1 MSSNAEPARPAPGPA
16 AHGTAVA
23 GTAGDAQEAVLERA
37 ILERA
42 GYKPELR
49 RSLRFFSMFAI
60 AFSIISITTGIFLN
74 YGFGLSY
81 WGPASIWTWP
91 IVGVGNLMIALVVAE
106 LGTRIPLA
114 GYAYQWSARLVNPT
128 YGWFVGFAGLLYMA
142 VGGGAIMLGV
152 AAPLLLSEFN
162 VSNPSPHLVLT
173 VAIILM
179 LLPVVINI
187 ISIQVAARVN
197 NVAVFTEI
205 IGTVVFG
212 VLLLVLW
219 GVKAKPS
226 PYGAGILGNTT
237 SVYHNPTIYAF
248 ALAGL
253 IGAFT
258 LVGFELAADMS
269 EDAVNPRRSVPRGVL
284 WAVAGSAVL
293 GMVALIGFTLAIPN
307 IKTVEAAPL
316 PLLAIAGYWLPSWL
330 VKVFVAFVIF
340 SMFAILVVGAGA
352 QARLAY
358 SMSRDNMLPF
368 SGILRKI
375 NPRTQTPIIALLVFA
390 VVDVGVMIY
399 GYFQPSSFA
408 TLVGATAIIPY
419 IIYFLITVGYAYKR
433 RTLDSVPGLFSLGR
447 WAWPVIG
454 FVLVYTVLI
463 MFVLAVPAPFHAADK
478 LVGYGIG
485 LALLWYVAALFWR
498 LRRGTAGVNHV
509 IDLVDDPGGAT
520 GRS

>member
-1 MSSNAEPARPAPGPA
+1 MSSTPTEPAGPTPG
-16 AHGTAVA
+16 AVA
-23 GTAGDAQEAVLERA
+23 TGIPADYEEA
-37 ILERA
+37 ILQRA

-142 VGGGAIMLGV
+142 VGGGAIMLTV

-162 VSNPSPHLVLT
+162 DTTPSPHLVLSL
-173 VAIILM
+173 AIVLM
-179 LLPVVINI
+179 LIPVVINI
-187 ISIQVAARVN
+187 ISIQVAAKVN

-212 VLLLVLW
+212 VLLFVLW
-219 GVKAKPS
+219 GVHAKPT
-226 PYGAGILGNTT
+226 PYGAGILTNTT
-237 SVYHNPTIYAF
+237 SVNHNPTLYAF

-269 EDAVNPRRSVPRGVL
+269 EDAVDPRRSVPRGVI

-293 GMVALIGFTLAIPN
+293 GMVALIGFTVAIPDL
-307 IKTVEAAPL
+307 KTVESSPL
-316 PLLAIAGYWLPSWL
+316 PLLTIADYWLPSWL
-330 VKVFVAFVIF
+330 VKVFIAFVVF

-358 SMSRDNMLPF
+358 SLARDNMLPF
-368 SGILRKI
+368 SGSLRKV
-375 NPRTQTPIIALLVFA
+375 NPRTQTPIIALLVLA
-390 VVDVGVMIY
+390 VIDVGAMIY
-399 GYFQPSSFA
+399 GYFQTSAFL

-419 IIYFLITVGYAYKR
+419 IIYFLITVGYALKR
-433 RTLDSVPGLFSLGR
+433 RTLDSIPGVFSLGR

-454 FVLVYTVLI
+454 FVLAYTVLI
-463 MFVLAVPAPFHAADK
+463 MFVLSVPGPFHASDK
-478 LVGYGIG
+478 FIGYGFG
-485 LALLWYVAALFWR
+485 LALLWYVAVLVWR
-498 LRRGTAGVNHV
+498 LRRGTAGVKP
-509 IDLVDDPGGAT
+509 IEELAGD
-520 GRS
+520 R

>member
-1 MSSNAEPARPAPGPA
+1 MSAEDQTRVGPA
-16 AHGTAVA
+16 GVA
-23 GTAGDAQEAVLERA
+23 TQGGEED
-37 ILERA
+37 ILARA

-114 GYAYQWSARLVNPT
+114 GYAYQWSSRLVNST
-128 YGWFVGFAGLLYMA
+128 YGWFVGFAGLLYMT
-142 VGGGAIMLGV
+142 VGGAAIMYTV

-162 VSNPSPHLVLT
+162 YTTPNPRLVLA
-173 VAIILM
+173 VAIIMM
-179 LLPVVINI
+179 LIPVVLNI

-219 GVKAKPS
+219 GLKTKPT
-226 PYGAGILGNTT
+226 PYGASILT
-237 SVYHNPTIYAF
+237 STQSVHHNPTIYAF

-269 EDAVNPRRSVPRGVL
+269 EDAVNPRRSVPRGVI
-284 WAVAGSAVL
+284 WAVGGSAVL
-293 GMVALIGFTLAIPN
+293 GMIALIGFTLAIPN
-307 IKTVEAAPL
+307 ITTVEASGL
-316 PLLAIAGYWLPSWL
+316 PLLTIAGYWLSSWL

-352 QARLAY
+352 QARLGY
-358 SMSRDNMLPF
+358 SMARDNMLPF
-368 SGILRKI
+368 SGFLRRV
-375 NPRTQTPIIALLVFA
+375 NPRSQTPIVALLVFA
-390 VVDVGVMIY
+390 VIDIGALFY
-399 GYFQPSSFA
+399 GYLQTSAFL

-419 IIYFLITVGYAYKR
+419 IIYFLITAGYAYKR
-433 RTLDSVPGLFSLGR
+433 RTLDSIPGVFSLGR
-447 WAWPVIG
+447 WAWPVIV
-454 FVLVYTVLI
+454 FVLVYSALI
-463 MFVLAVPAPFHAADK
+463 MFVLSVPGPFHSSDK
-478 LVGYGIG
+478 VLGYGAAI
-485 LALLWYVAALFWR
+485 AVLWYVCALVWR
-498 LRRGTAGVNHV
+498 LRRGTAGVKPLE
-509 IDLVDDPGGAT
+509 DLVD
-520 GRS
+520 

>member
-1 MSSNAEPARPAPGPA
+1 MSSTSGEPIGRAS
-16 AHGTAVA
+16 GTAVTGPPA
-23 GTAGDAQEAVLERA
+23 DSEEA
-37 ILERA
+37 ILQRA

-49 RSLRFFSMFAI
+49 RSLKFFSMFAI

-74 YGFGLSY
+74 YAFGLAY

-91 IVGVGNLMIALVVAE
+91 IVGVGNLMIAFVVAE

-152 AAPLLLSEFN
+152 ASPLLLSEFN
-162 VSNPSPHLVLT
+162 DLTPSPHLVLS
-173 VAIILM
+173 VAILLM

-187 ISIQVAARVN
+187 ISMQVAARVN

-219 GVKAKPS
+219 GLQTKPTS
-226 PYGAGILGNTT
+226 TGVRILTNTT
-237 SVYHNPTIYAF
+237 STLHNPTWYAF

-253 IGAFT
+253 LGAFT

-269 EDAVNPRRSVPRGVL
+269 EDAVDPRRSVPRGVI

-293 GMVALIGFTLAIPN
+293 GMVALIGFTLAIPDL
-307 IKTVEAAPL
+307 KTVEASPL
-316 PLLAIAGYWLPSWL
+316 PLLTIAGYWLPSWL
-330 VKVFVAFVIF
+330 VKVFVAFVVF

-352 QARLAY
+352 QARLAF
-358 SMSRDNMLPF
+358 SMARDNMLPF
-368 SGILRKI
+368 SRVLRKV
-375 NPRTQTPIIALLVFA
+375 NPRSQTPIVALLVFA
-390 VVDVGVMIY
+390 VIDIGVLIY
-399 GYFQPSSFA
+399 GYLQASAFG

-419 IIYFLITVGYAYKR
+419 IIYFLITVAYAVKR
-433 RTLDSVPGLFSLGR
+433 RTTDSIPGTFTLGR

-454 FVLVYTVLI
+454 FVLVYTALI
-463 MFVLAVPAPFHAADK
+463 MVVLALPAPFHGADK
-478 LVGYGIG
+478 VLLYGFG
-485 LALLWYVAALFWR
+485 LALLWYICALYWR
-498 LRRGTAGVNHV
+498 LRRGTAGVKP
-509 IDLVDDPGGAT
+509 IDEFVD
-520 GRS
+520 

>member
-1 MSSNAEPARPAPGPA
+1 MSSTAAEPTGPAPG
-16 AHGTAVA
+16 AVIA
-23 GTAGDAQEAVLERA
+23 GTPADAEAA
-37 ILERA
+37 IVERA
-42 GYKPELR
+42 GYTPELR

-74 YGFGLSY
+74 YAFGLTY

-152 AAPLLLSEFN
+152 ASPLLLSEFN
-162 VSNPSPHLVLT
+162 DTTPSPHLVLS

-197 NVAVFTEI
+197 NIAVFTEI
-205 IGTVVFG
+205 VGTVVFG

-219 GVKAKPS
+219 GVHAKPT
-226 PYGAGILGNTT
+226 PYGASILTNTT
-237 SVYHNPTIYAF
+237 SALHNPTWYAF

-253 IGAFT
+253 LGAFT

-269 EDAVNPRRSVPRGVL
+269 EDAVSPRHSVPRGVI

-293 GMVALIGFTLAIPN
+293 GMIALIGFTLAIPDL
-307 IKTVEAAPL
+307 KTVESSPL
-316 PLLAIAGYWLPSWL
+316 PLLVIAGYWLPSWL

-340 SMFAILVVGAGA
+340 SMFAILVVGSGA
-352 QARLAY
+352 QARLVY
-358 SMSRDNMLPF
+358 SMARDNMLPF
-368 SGILRKI
+368 SGWLRKI
-375 NPRTQTPIIALLVFA
+375 NRRSQTPIVALLVFA
-390 VVDVGVMIY
+390 VIDLGVLVY
-399 GYFQPSSFA
+399 GYLQTSAFG

-419 IIYFLITVGYAYKR
+419 IIYFLITVAYAVKR
-433 RTLDSVPGLFSLGR
+433 RATDAIPGTFTLGR

-454 FVLVYTVLI
+454 FVLAYTVLI
-463 MFVLAVPAPFHAADK
+463 MLVLALPAPFHGADRVLLYGAILAA
-478 LVGYGIG
+478 
-485 LALLWYVAALFWR
+485 LWYFGGLIWR
-498 LRRGTAGVNHV
+498 LRRGTAGVQS
-509 IDLVDDPGGAT
+509 IDEFAD
-520 GRS
+520 

>member
-1 MSSNAEPARPAPGPA
+1 MSSTAGEPISSA
-16 AHGTAVA
+16 A
-23 GTAGDAQEAVLERA
+23 GTVTAGTPADPQEA
-37 ILERA
+37 ILRKA

-49 RSLRFFSMFAI
+49 RSLKFFSMFAI

-74 YGFGLSY
+74 YAFGLEY

-91 IVGVGNLMIALVVAE
+91 IVGVGNLMIAFVVAE

-114 GYAYQWSARLVNPT
+114 GYAYQWSARLVNST

-162 VSNPSPHLVLT
+162 DTTPSPHLVLS

-187 ISIQVAARVN
+187 ISMQVAARVN
-197 NVAVFTEI
+197 NIAVFTEI

-219 GVKAKPS
+219 GLRTKPA
-226 PYGAGILGNTT
+226 PYGAGILTNTT
-237 SVYHNPTIYAF
+237 SVFHNPTWYAF

-253 IGAFT
+253 LGAFT

-269 EDAVNPRRSVPRGVL
+269 EDAVNPRRSVPRAVI

-293 GMVALIGFTLAIPN
+293 GMIALIGFTLAIPD
-307 IKTVEAAPL
+307 IKAVESAPL

-330 VKVFVAFVIF
+330 VKVFVAFVVF

-352 QARLAY
+352 QARLAFA
-358 SMSRDNMLPF
+358 MARDNMLPF
-368 SGILRKI
+368 SGVLRKV
-375 NPRTQTPIIALLVFA
+375 NPRSQTPIVALLVFA
-390 VVDVGVMIY
+390 VIDVGVMIY
-399 GYFQPSSFA
+399 GYLQASAFT

-419 IIYFLITVGYAYKR
+419 IIYFLITLAYAVKR
-433 RTLDSVPGLFSLGR
+433 RTTDSIPGAFTLGR

-454 FVLVYTVLI
+454 FVLAYSVLI
-463 MFVLAVPAPFHAADK
+463 IAVLSLPAPFHSADK
-478 LVGYGIG
+478 VVLYGFV
-485 LALLWYVAALFWR
+485 LALLWYVCALYWR
-498 LRRGTAGVNHV
+498 LRRGTAGVKS
-509 IDLVDDPGGAT
+509 VDEFVD
-520 GRS
+520 

>member
-1 MSSNAEPARPAPGPA
+1 MSTDDSARPGGVAVAPG
-16 AHGTAVA
+16 G
-23 GTAGDAQEAVLERA
+23 GEEA
-37 ILERA
+37 ILAKA

-91 IVGVGNLMIALVVAE
+91 IVGVGNMMIALVVAE

-128 YGWFVGFAGLLYMA
+128 YGWFVGFAGLLYMS

-152 AAPLLLSEFN
+152 ASPLLLSEFN
-162 VSNPSPHLVLT
+162 VSSPSPRLVFA
-173 VAIILM
+173 VALILM
-179 LLPVVINI
+179 VLPVIFNI

-212 VLLLVLW
+212 VLLFILW
-219 GVKAKPS
+219 ALKTKPS
-226 PYGAGILGNTT
+226 PYGASILTNTT
-237 SVYHNPTIYAF
+237 STLHNPTIYAF

-253 IGAFT
+253 MGAFT

-269 EDAVNPRRSVPRGVL
+269 EDAVDPRKSVPRGVL

-293 GMVALIGFTLAIPN
+293 GMIALIGFTVAIPSLGGLY
-307 IKTVEAAPL
+307 AAMAKGALPL
-316 PLLAIAGYWLPSWL
+316 PFIAGYWLPSWL
-330 VKVFVAFVIF
+330 VKVFIAFVIF

-358 SMSRDNMLPF
+358 SMARDNMLPF
-368 SGILRKI
+368 SKHLRKI
-375 NPRTQTPIIALLVFA
+375 NTSTQTPIVALLVFA
-390 VVDVGVMIY
+390 VVDIGVTWY
-399 GYFQPSSFA
+399 GYLQASAFA

-419 IIYFLITVGYAYKR
+419 IIYFLITAGYAYKR
-433 RTLDSVPGLFSLGR
+433 RTLDSIPGAFSLGR
-447 WAWPVIG
+447 WAWPVII
-454 FVLVYTVLI
+454 FVLVYSALI
-463 MFVLAVPAPFHAADK
+463 IFVLSVPGPFHAADK
-478 LVGYGIG
+478 VVLYGAG
-485 LALLWYVAALFWR
+485 LALLWYVAALYWR
-498 LRRGTAGVNHV
+498 LRRGTAGVQP
-509 IDLVDDPGGAT
+509 IEELVD
-520 GRS
+520 